1 MRETHRRLPLFPIVS
16 IKRHQK
22 RWRPAVALGVML
34 AVTIIGAAAIVS
46 QPAASAV
53 SQIDAAEALAMERV
67 WGVRLLNVALT
78 GHDGLID
85 VRYQVVDPDKALG
98 LHDADSTPALIDE
111 ATGVILDRP
120 GLHSD
125 HKVRSLRPGGT
136 YYLLYQ
142 NNGGLLKPGS
152 RITLKIGE
160 VLLRHITIQ

>member
-1 MRETHRRLPLFPIVS
+1 VLCVLL
-16 IKRHQK
+16 
-22 RWRPAVALGVML
+22 AVA
-34 AVTIIGAAAIVS
+34 IIGAAVAAS
-46 QPAASAV
+46 QADASAV
-53 SQIDAAEALAMERV
+53 AQIDGAEALAMERV

-78 GHDGLID
+78 GNDGLID
-85 VRYQVVDPDKALG
+85 VRYQVVDPYKALG

-111 ATGVILDRP
+111 ATGAILDRP

-160 VLLRHITIQ
+160 VLLRHITVQ